1 METNLTYGGV
11 PPSALALK
19 NSLSPKPATS
29 FEETM
34 LTASQLELLQQ
45 LEKEIDEYLEKA
57 LQLEVASEPLKAS
70 AAGAAD

>member
-1 METNLTYGGV
+1 
-11 PPSALALK
+11 
-19 NSLSPKPATS
+19 
-29 FEETM
+29 M